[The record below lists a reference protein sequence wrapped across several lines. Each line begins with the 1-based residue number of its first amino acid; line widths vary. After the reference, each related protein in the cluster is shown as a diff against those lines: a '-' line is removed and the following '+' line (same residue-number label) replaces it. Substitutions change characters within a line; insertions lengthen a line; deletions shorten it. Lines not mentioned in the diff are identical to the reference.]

1 MFVLFAHS
9 ASALASLRLL
19 AFVVGD
25 VSCPPRSVGVCFVFN
40 VSHVPI
46 RPSAITPH
54 ALPSIAFP
62 LLLSVC
68 LTMCYHIDHLPSFAE
83 CSYCTHHCT
92 DASPARN

>member
-62 LLLSVC
+62 LL
-68 LTMCYHIDHLPSFAE
+68 
-83 CSYCTHHCT
+83 
-92 DASPARN
+92 